1 MVTLG
6 DVGSPDNV
14 VDSKQDTRVEVTST
28 PLAVGALYDWAVR
41 PDCGAVVVFSGIVRD
56 HADGR
61 ESVTHIDYEAYEEQA
76 VVRMHRIVDEARQRW
91 PHLGRIGL
99 VHRTGVLTLAESSVV
114 VVVSA
119 PHRPE
124 AFEAARF
131 CIDTLKISVPIWTR
145 EEWSDGSGWGTRSE
159 TIVDVPTTGGES

>member
-6 DVGSPDNV
+6 IVTSPDT
-14 VDSKQDTRVEVTST
+14 SIDTRVELTGA
-28 PLAVGALYDWAVR
+28 PLSVGDLYDWAVR
-41 PDCGAVVVFSGIVRD
+41 PECGAVVVFSGTVRD

-61 ESVTHIDYEAYEEQA
+61 DSVTHIDYEAYEEQA
-76 VVRMHRIVDEARQRW
+76 TVRMHRIADEARQRW
-91 PHLGRIGL
+91 PRLGRIAL
-99 VHRTGVLTLAESSVV
+99 VHRTGVLGLGESSVV

-131 CIDTLKISVPIWTR
+131 CIDTLKISVPIWKR

-159 TIVDVPTTGGES
+159 TIVDVPTAVPTRRGES